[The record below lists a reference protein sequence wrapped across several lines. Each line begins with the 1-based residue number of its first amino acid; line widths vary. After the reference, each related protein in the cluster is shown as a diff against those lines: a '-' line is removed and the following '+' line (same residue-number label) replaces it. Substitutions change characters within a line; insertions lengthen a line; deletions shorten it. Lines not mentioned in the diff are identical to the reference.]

1 MKKGPVSYELIKK
14 SGKARRGIVHTQHG
28 DIQTPV
34 FMPVGTNG
42 AIKALSVEQVE
53 SLNPS
58 IILANAYHLYLR
70 LGIDFL
76 KEAGGLHN
84 LASWNRA
91 YLTDSGGFQAF
102 SLSKMRKFDP
112 DGIYFQ
118 SHIDGSKHF
127 YTPELVMELEAAI
140 GSDIAMVLDDC
151 PGLPENPDIRDPKLH
166 ARIEASVKRSIAWAE
181 RCARCEHAPH
191 QGVFGIVQGGLELD
205 MRMRHLEALVEMPF
219 QGLSIGGLSVGEPP
233 YMMHDLCQKFV
244 CQMPEDYPRYLMGV
258 GTPWDL
264 VEGVAAGIDMFDCV
278 MPTRNARMGTV
289 FVGDGRR
296 LNIRNSANR
305 HDLGPLDPNCGCLA
319 CRRFS
324 RAYIRHLYD
333 AKEITAVILMTL
345 HNLTFYLDL
354 MQKIRD
360 AIENDTFEA
369 LRARYQPKPG
379 DRWYV
384 EKND

>member
-1 MKKGPVSYELIKK
+1 MKKGPVSYTLLKK
-14 SGKARRGIVHTQHG
+14 SDKARRGIVHTMHG

-42 AIKALSVEQVE
+42 AVKALSVEQVE

-58 IILANAYHLYLR
+58 IILANSYHLYLR
-70 LGIDFL
+70 PGIDL
-76 KEAGGLHN
+76 LREAGGLHKF
-84 LASWNRA
+84 ASWNRA
-91 YLTDSGGFQAF
+91 YLTDSGGFQVF

-112 DGIYFQ
+112 DGVHFQ
-118 SHIDGSKHF
+118 SHIDGSRHF
-127 YTPELVMELEAAI
+127 YTPELVMEIEAAI

-151 PGLPENPDIRDPKLH
+151 PALPATRE
-166 ARIEASVKRSIAWAE
+166 RIEASVKRSIAWAE
-181 RCARCEHAPH
+181 RCARCEHPAH
-191 QGVFGIVQGGLELD
+191 QGVFGIVQGGLEYD

-219 QGLSIGGLSVGEPP
+219 QGLSIGGLSVGETPAE
-233 YMMHDLCQKFV
+233 MHKLCDAFV

-305 HDLGPLDPNCGCLA
+305 HDLRPLDENCKCLA

-324 RAYIRHLYD
+324 RAYIRHLYE
-333 AKEITAVILMTL
+333 AKEITAVILLTL
-345 HNLTFYLDL
+345 HNLAFYLDL

-360 AIENDTFEA
+360 AIENDTFEE
-369 LRARYQPKPG
+369 LRSRYQPKPG
-379 DRWYV
+379 DRWYTAP
-384 EKND
+384 EN